1 MMGSRSMNELS
12 AKDKHL
18 RDSKIVMFIM
28 LLVILALIA
37 ALASAPSRLRVY
49 VPPVLTRGSEMY
61 AGEVPKPT
69 IYSLAYMIFQT
80 LNTWDKDGAID
91 GKENLES
98 FRCYITEDFRGKLED
113 AHEQRLQR
121 GEASGRV
128 RYVSEAHD
136 TGYDE
141 KMVIPKSAGKWHVQL
156 DLKLNEFIN
165 STLVKQATVRY
176 PLVLVADDSTPS
188 CNQWGIKI
196 AGFYTTPH
204 RIIIN

>member
-1 MMGSRSMNELS
+1 MNALS
-12 AKDKHL
+12 DKDKHL
-18 RDSKIVMFIM
+18 RDSKIVMFVM
-28 LLVILALIA
+28 LLVVFSLIA

-80 LNTWDKDGAID
+80 LNTWDTDGAAD
-91 GKENLES
+91 GKKNLED

-113 AHEQRLQR
+113 AHVQRLQR

-141 KMVIPKSAGKWHVQL
+141 YMVTLISAGKWHVQL
-156 DLKLNEFIN
+156 DLKLNEYIN

-176 PLVLVADDSTPS
+176 PLVLVADDSTPG

-196 AGFYTTPH
+196 AGFYNTPH
-204 RIIIN
+204 RIIIE